1 MALVHAFLHTHVPK
15 LAAKLA
21 AKFPNLSLEEQ
32 TQIAEARSNAL
43 VSTIQ
48 SALQVKGSE
57 ISKSF
62 SDGMRV
68 EEDRVKERKMPK
80 ASRDQESASK
90 KKKSKSKEEKQK
102 EPTETEEE
110 KEDKQPIENT
120 PAKEPEA
127 PDAERIQDVN
137 MDEVPSPPKK
147 SKGPKQGERFQR
159 VRSDKVEFQDD
170 RLRDMSYDAKSG
182 AGDWGARANADLI
195 VTRGKS
201 FTKEKNKKKRGSY
214 RGGVIDQ
221 GSHSIKF
228 TYDDE

>member
-1 MALVHAFLHTHVPK
+1 MTLVHAFLHTHVPK

-32 TQIAEARSNAL
+32 TRNAEARSNAL
-43 VSTIQ
+43 VSTVH
-48 SALQVKGSE
+48 SALQVKGSD
-57 ISKSF
+57 IYNSF
-62 SDGMRV
+62 SEDMHV
-68 EEDRVKERKMPK
+68 EEDRVKERKVPK
-80 ASRDQESASK
+80 ASHGQESASK
-90 KKKSKSKEEKQK
+90 KKKSKSKEKQPKNQIAK
-102 EPTETEEE
+102 EEEE
-110 KEDKQPIENT
+110 KKPMGNPPVQ
-120 PAKEPEA
+120 EPEA
-127 PDAERIQDVN
+127 SDAERTQDVN
-137 MDEVPSPPKK
+137 MDEIPSPPKK

>member
-1 MALVHAFLHTHVPK
+1 MTLVHAFLHTHVPK
-15 LAAKLA
+15 LAAKLS

-32 TQIAEARSNAL
+32 TQSAEARSNAL
-43 VSTIQ
+43 VNTIQ
-48 SALQVKGSE
+48 SALQIKGSE
-57 ISKSF
+57 IFKSF
-62 SDGMRV
+62 SDDMRV
-68 EEDRVKERKMPK
+68 EEDRVKKRKEPE
-80 ASRDQESASK
+80 SHRDKESASK
-90 KKKSKSKEEKQK
+90 KKKSKSKDEKQK
-102 EPTETEEE
+102 EPIGTKEEDNE
-110 KEDKQPIENT
+110 LIKEA
-120 PAKEPEA
+120 PAQEPEA
-127 PDAERIQDVN
+127 PVVERIQDVD
-137 MDEVPSPPKK
+137 MEETPSPPKK

>member
-1 MALVHAFLHTHVPK
+1 MPK
-15 LAAKLA
+15 LAAKLS

-32 TQIAEARSNAL
+32 TQSAEARSNAL
-43 VSTIQ
+43 VNTIQ
-48 SALQVKGSE
+48 SALQIKGSE
-57 ISKSF
+57 IFKSF
-62 SDGMRV
+62 SDDMRV
-68 EEDRVKERKMPK
+68 EEDRVKKRKEPE
-80 ASRDQESASK
+80 SHRDKESASK
-90 KKKSKSKEEKQK
+90 KKKSKSKDEKQK
-102 EPTETEEE
+102 EPIGTKEEDNE
-110 KEDKQPIENT
+110 LIKEA
-120 PAKEPEA
+120 PAQEPEA
-127 PDAERIQDVN
+127 PVVERIQDVD
-137 MDEVPSPPKK
+137 MEETPSPPKK

>member
-1 MALVHAFLHTHVPK
+1 MTLVHAFLHTHVPK
-15 LAAKLA
+15 LAAKLS

-32 TQIAEARSNAL
+32 TQSAEARSNAL
-43 VSTIQ
+43 VNTIQ
-48 SALQVKGSE
+48 SALQIKGSE
-57 ISKSF
+57 IFKSF
-62 SDGMRV
+62 SDDMRV
-68 EEDRVKERKMPK
+68 EEDRVKKRKEPE
-80 ASRDQESASK
+80 SHRDKESASK
-90 KKKSKSKEEKQK
+90 KKKSKSKDEKQK
-102 EPTETEEE
+102 EPIGTKEEDNE
-110 KEDKQPIENT
+110 LIKEA
-120 PAKEPEA
+120 PAQEPEA
-127 PDAERIQDVN
+127 PVVERIQDV
-137 MDEVPSPPKK
+137 DLEETPSPPKK

>member
-1 MALVHAFLHTHVPK
+1 MTLVHAFLHTHVPK

-32 TQIAEARSNAL
+32 TQNAEARSNAL
-43 VSTIQ
+43 VSTVH
-48 SALQVKGSE
+48 SALQVKGSD
-57 ISKSF
+57 IYKSF
-62 SDGMRV
+62 SEDMHV
-68 EEDRVKERKMPK
+68 EEERVKKRKVPK
-80 ASRDQESASK
+80 ASHDQESASK
-90 KKKSKSKEEKQK
+90 KKKSKEKQPKDQIEKEEK
-102 EPTETEEE
+102 EPVVNPPV
-110 KEDKQPIENT
+110 Q
-120 PAKEPEA
+120 EPGA
-127 PDAERIQDVN
+127 SDAERPQCVN
-137 MDEVPSPPKK
+137 MDETPSPPKK

>member
-1 MALVHAFLHTHVPK
+1 MHTHVPK
-15 LAAKLA
+15 LAAKLS

-32 TQIAEARSNAL
+32 TQSAEARSNAL
-43 VSTIQ
+43 VNTIQ
-48 SALQVKGSE
+48 SALQIKGSE
-57 ISKSF
+57 IFKSF
-62 SDGMRV
+62 SDDMRV
-68 EEDRVKERKMPK
+68 EEDRVKKRKEPE
-80 ASRDQESASK
+80 SHRDKESASK
-90 KKKSKSKEEKQK
+90 KKKSKSKDEKQK
-102 EPTETEEE
+102 EPIGTKEEDNE
-110 KEDKQPIENT
+110 LIKEA
-120 PAKEPEA
+120 PAQEPEA
-127 PDAERIQDVN
+127 PVVERIQDVD
-137 MDEVPSPPKK
+137 MEETPSPPKK